1 MGIKTHTK
9 LVTIHQGVNLVTGAQ
24 PGIFQ
29 GRGGFV
35 KLGRFD
41 KYFIKKSRKK
51 APQGKTLEF
60 FSLRY
65 SYNDILN
72 GKFNLRM
79 DIIRTFFTKIRAL
92 FLIFKIG

>member
-35 KLGRFD
+35 KLGTS
-41 KYFIKKSRKK
+41 INILSKSQEKRPRREKLWSFFLLD
-51 APQGKTLEF
+51 TL
-60 FSLRY
+60 
-65 SYNDILN
+65 
-72 GKFNLRM
+72 
-79 DIIRTFFTKIRAL
+79 TT
-92 FLIFKIG
+92 IF